1 MVMAMLIV
9 ALVFM
14 GCPNVPSGTI
24 IVNGIDISTGL
35 PYDEP
40 SNGGEN
46 IESGE
51 EVTVGDNGNGEEEN
65 NDGTEVT
72 VDDNSGEENNENNSQ
87 ENGENNGGENND
99 VTVDDN
105 SGSTNNGGE
114 NNDVTVEDNSGEN
127 GENNGGSVEETHT
140 EQLYTFGNQQI
151 TLTQF
156 EQFLAENTWITE
168 DDYRFIGDSYIMPM
182 GNLYL
187 CNDTDWVSLEKLK
200 SMQNVWPR
208 LERNT
213 DYTYNSGNH
222 TITLTENGLKKV
234 DTKLNIVP
242 RTYTLTVYNKANVKT
257 VYSGDISET
266 YYNRVCY
273 GNVSVAKNDNNV
285 ETIFEYYNYYDKNI
299 HMPYGSTYHE
309 NCQRSIYYTVR
320 YNEIETFTYGPT
332 TEDPRTLKWKIYG
345 GHMGN
350 YYDTEYKML
359 GIDYDLDT
367 CKMFGDDGWY
377 TMDFV
382 ADDYG
387 ENVDTSLYVYA
398 TADGVPE
405 NYSDYNIHLT
415 TNLDEVE
422 TNEIIVP
429 ETHTF

>member
-14 GCPNVPSGTI
+14 GCPNVPIGTI
-24 IVNGIDISTGL
+24 GTIGVDISTGL

-40 SNGGEN
+40 SNGGE
-46 IESGE
+46 
-51 EVTVGDNGNGEEEN
+51 EVTEEDNGNGEEED

-72 VDDNSGEENNENNSQ
+72 VEDNGGEENNESNSQ
-87 ENGENNGGENND
+87 ENGENNG
-99 VTVDDN
+99 
-105 SGSTNNGGE
+105 NGTE
-114 NNDVTVEDNSGEN
+114 ET
-127 GENNGGSVEETHT
+127 VEETPT
-140 EQLYTFGNQQI
+140 EQLYRFGNEYI

-168 DDYRFIGDSYIMPM
+168 DDYTIFEGSHTIRPKAN

-187 CNDTDWVSLEKLK
+187 CNDLDWVSLEKLN
-200 SMQNVWPR
+200 SMEDVWPR
-208 LERNT
+208 LVRNT

-242 RTYTLTVYNKANVKT
+242 RTYTLTIYNKANVNT
-257 VYSGDISET
+257 VANGET
-266 YYNRVCY
+266 EGTYVGYN
-273 GNVSVAKNDNNV
+273 NVSVVKDDNTV
-285 ETIFEYYNYYDKNI
+285 ETIFEYYNYYDKDI
-299 HMPYGSTYHE
+299 HMPYGSEYHE
-309 NCQRSIYYTVR
+309 NCQQSMWYFVD
-320 YNEIETFTYGPT
+320 YNQSKTFTYGPT

-350 YYDTEYKML
+350 YYDTECEWL
-359 GIDYDLDT
+359 NIDYDLDT

-382 ADDYG
+382 EETGAT
-387 ENVDTSLYVYA
+387 NLYVYA

>member
-24 IVNGIDISTGL
+24 IINGVDISTGL
-35 PYDEP
+35 PYEEP

-51 EVTVGDNGNGEEEN
+51 EVTEDDNGSGED

-72 VDDNSGEENNENNSQ
+72 VEDNGGEENNENDSH
-87 ENGENNGGENND
+87 ENGENSEENNG
-99 VTVDDN
+99 N
-105 SGSTNNGGE
+105 GTN
-114 NNDVTVEDNSGEN
+114 VTVE
-127 GENNGGSVEETHT
+127 ETPT
-140 EQLYTFGNQQI
+140 EQLYRFGNEYI

-156 EQFLAENTWITE
+156 RQFLAENTWITE
-168 DDYRFIGDSYIMPM
+168 DDYYIYDELYEIDPSPE

-187 CNDTDWVSLEKLK
+187 CNDTDWVSLAKLE
-200 SMQNVWPR
+200 SMRNVYPI
-208 LERNT
+208 LVRNT
-213 DYTYNSGNH
+213 DYTCNYGNH

-257 VYSGDISET
+257 VYSGNSIMSKYT
-266 YYNRVCY
+266 YVGY
-273 GNVSVAKNDNNV
+273 GNVSVVKDDNNV
-285 ETIFEYYNYYDKNI
+285 DNIFVFYNYYDNVN
-299 HMPYGSTYHE
+299 HLSYDNEYHE
-309 NCQRSIYYTVR
+309 NCQQSMYYDVK
-320 YNEIETFTYGPT
+320 YDESETFTYGPT
-332 TEDPRTLKWKIYG
+332 TEDPSTLKWKIYG

-350 YYDTEYKML
+350 FYYVKRNCLKAE
-359 GIDYDLDT
+359 YDLNY
-367 CKMFGDDGWY
+367 CKMFGDNGWY

-387 ENVDTSLYVYA
+387 ENVDTNLYVYA
-398 TADGVPE
+398 TADDTVG
-405 NYSDYNIHLT
+405 YNIHLT

-422 TNEIIVP
+422 TDVIEVS
-429 ETHTF
+429 ETQTF

>member
-1 MVMAMLIV
+1 MLIV
-9 ALVFM
+9 AFSFI
-14 GCPNVPSGTI
+14 GCNNLSG
-24 IVNGIDISTGL
+24 
-35 PYDEP
+35 PA
-40 SNGGEN
+40 
-46 IESGE
+46 
-51 EVTVGDNGNGEEEN
+51 
-65 NDGTEVT
+65 NDKTGTE
-72 VDDNSGEENNENNSQ
+72 
-87 ENGENNGGENND
+87 
-99 VTVDDN
+99 
-105 SGSTNNGGE
+105 SGST
-114 NNDVTVEDNSGEN
+114 
-127 GENNGGSVEETHT
+127 NNGGSVEETPT
-140 EQLYTFGNQQI
+140 EQLYRFGNEYI

-168 DDYRFIGDSYIMPM
+168 NDYYIYDELYEIEPSPD

-187 CNDTDWVSLEKLK
+187 CNDTDWVSLAKLK

-257 VYSGDISET
+257 VANGET
-266 YYNRVCY
+266 ERTCVGYR
-273 GNVSVAKNDNNV
+273 NVSVVKDNDNV
-285 ETIFEYYNYYDKNI
+285 ETIFEQYNYYDKDI
-299 HMPYGSTYHE
+299 HMPYGSEYHE
-309 NCQRSIYYTVR
+309 NCQQSMSSFIIC
-320 YNEIETFTYGPT
+320 NESKIFTYGPT

-350 YYDTEYKML
+350 YYNEEYSCLAIDCDLDNCKML
-359 GIDYDLDT
+359 
-367 CKMFGDDGWY
+367 GDDGWY
-377 TMDFV
+377 TMNFV

-387 ENVDTSLYVYA
+387 ENVDTNLYIYA
-398 TADGVPE
+398 TADGTA
-405 NYSDYNIHLT
+405 NYNIHLT